1 MAEFDRRYA
10 NVGATTSTQTGVQV
24 DEGLRSYMLTV
35 YNYMCAGLVLTGL
48 VAYYLFTQSTTGDA
62 SLAAKSAAGV
72 PIALKRGEFLTPL
85 GAFLY
90 LSPFKWVLML
100 APVGMAL
107 FLGFRIFS
115 MGVAG
120 AQIMFWLFAAVVG
133 ASLSTIFMVF
143 KLGSIANVF
152 FITAAAFACLSLF
165 GYTTKKDLSG
175 MGTFLM
181 MGVIG
186 ILIAMVVNIFLQSP
200 ALTFAISVIGVLV
213 FAALTA
219 YDTQQIK
226 DSYYEYVGDAALASK
241 GAIMGAL
248 QLYTDFINMFQFL
261 LNLMGDRD

>member
-10 NVGATTSTQTGVQV
+10 QMGASTTTQTGVQV

-48 VAYYLFTQSTTGDA
+48 VAYFLFTQSVTSDPN
-62 SLAAKSAAGV
+62 LAAKTASGV
-72 PIALKRGEFLTPL
+72 PIMMKRGEFLTPL

-90 LSPFKWVLML
+90 MSPFKWVLML

-120 AQIMFWLFAAVVG
+120 AQVMFWLFAALVG
-133 ASLSTIFMVF
+133 ASMSTIFLVF

-165 GYTTKKDLSG
+165 GYTTKRDLSG

-186 ILIAMVVNIFLQSP
+186 LFIAMIVNIFLQSP
-200 ALTFAISVIGVLV
+200 MMTFVISGIGVLL

-248 QLYTDFINMFQFL
+248 MLYTDFINMFQFM
-261 LNLMGDRD
+261 LNLFGDRE